1 MGSRYPRR
9 TRTSFTSAEVGA
21 VYLDR
26 RDLHLKAEGDA
37 LVLYVRGKREG
48 TLPIRPMERLVV
60 VGNVTLEA
68 AVLHRL
74 ARHGVSLLLL
84 WGRRPR
90 FSARLQG
97 RLHRNGALRVE
108 QYRLS
113 LQEDFR
119 LAFSRSLVLRKL
131 GAMRDL
137 LSEVLSLRTDLTS
150 TLRRALLRIEEG
162 RGKAE
167 GAQSVESLRGH
178 EGAASAA
185 YFEALSRLFPAG
197 LSFRGRNRRPP
208 RDPVNAMLSL
218 CYTLLHWEMVR
229 EIELAGL
236 DPYIGFY
243 HDFDYG
249 RESLACDLVEPW
261 RPEVDR
267 LVWRLFAEEGFSRRH
282 FRKEGEAFYLKKE
295 GRSMLWPLY
304 EGWARERRPLWR
316 EEVRGLVRTL
326 MAGQDP
332 LFAGE
337 ERDLGEERWS
347 FGAGDRAGEGSAE
360 GPCEVDR

>member
-1 MGSRYPRR
+1 M
-9 TRTSFTSAEVGA
+9 VII
-21 VYLDR
+21 DR
-26 RDLHLKAEGDA
+26 RDLHLKVEGDA

-48 TLPIRPMERLVV
+48 TLPIRAMEKLVV
-60 VGNVTLEA
+60 VGNATLEA

-97 RLHRNGALRVE
+97 RFHRNGALRVQ
-108 QYRLS
+108 QYRMS
-113 LQEDFR
+113 LQEGFR
-119 LAFSRSLVLRKL
+119 LTFSRNLVSRKL
-131 GAMRDL
+131 ESMKGL
-137 LSEVLSLRTDLTS
+137 LSEALSLRSDLTS
-150 TLRRALLRIEEG
+150 PLRRALLRIEQG

-167 GAQSVESLRGH
+167 EAQSVESLRGH

-185 YFEALSRLFPAG
+185 YFEALSRLFPSG
-197 LSFRGRNRRPP
+197 LGFRGRNRRPP

-267 LVWRLFAEEGFSRRH
+267 LVWRLFTKEGFSRRL

-295 GRSMLWPLY
+295 GRGMFWPIY
-304 EGWARERRPLWR
+304 EGWARERRPFWR
-316 EEVRGLVRTL
+316 EEVRELVRTL

-332 LFAGE
+332 LSAGE
-337 ERDLGEERWS
+337 EGDLGEERRPLCV
-347 FGAGDRAGEGSAE
+347 GDRAGKGPDE
-360 GPCEVDR
+360 GPGEVDR